1 MKRTDARHGRAA
13 SPAAARDTAAPR
25 RRSRLGRS
33 GVAVLAAMCAVT
45 AVASLTLTGC
55 TRGTDRPH
63 PTSPVAKAERT
74 QQIPELTYAE
84 DLRISDAEQ
93 HLVKQCMAR
102 HGYRFWEERTLTL
115 EESRPVGYVQDDV
128 HWARTYGYG
137 SRIMAKEDRA
147 RVRNP
152 NLAYRT
158 SLPTARQSTYDTALD
173 GGRTAT
179 LLKIKA
185 PGGGTI
191 TKRSGGCTGEAEKKL
206 YGDPT
211 TWFRTDTTVSNL
223 RPLYVGKL
231 LRDKEFGGAVRDW
244 SRCMRRAGHPYRDP
258 NEARQATR
266 EHGTRQT
273 RAAEARTFAAE
284 TRTATADAGCARA
297 ASLKSIGK
305 EREAHYVGEL
315 SATYGDAL
323 DTYRRL
329 KRAALAHAEQIVPAR
344 A

>member
-25 RRSRLGRS
+25 RRSRPGRS
-33 GVAVLAAMCAVT
+33 GVSVLAAMCAV
-45 AVASLTLTGC
+45 ASLALTGC
-55 TRGTDRPH
+55 TRDTDRPH

-74 QQIPELTYAE
+74 RQSPELTYAE

-128 HWARTYGYG
+128 RWARTHGYG

-147 RVRNP
+147 RLRNP
-152 NLAYRT
+152 NLAYRA

-179 LLKIKA
+179 LLKIEA

-206 YGDPT
+206 YGDPK
-211 TWFRTDTTVSNL
+211 TWFRADSTVSNL

-231 LRDKEFGGAVRDW
+231 LRDQEFSGAVRDW

-258 NEARQATR
+258 NEARQAMR

-315 SATYGDAL
+315 SAEYGDAL